1 MVVYHLLCSD
11 PCHPGVLCSGL
22 GLAPTGAV
30 LCLTEHIGELLMC
43 LLVYQPVCMSKV
55 IYLIWKKQQLRN

>member
-22 GLAPTGAV
+22 APTGAI
-30 LCLTEHIGELLMC
+30 LRLTEHIGELLMC
-43 LLVYQPVCMSKV
+43 LLVYQPVCQRSY
-55 IYLIWKKQQLRN
+55 I